1 MTEVSQS
8 IRLIARMAEV
18 MSRPADYWPR
28 EMTGLASLSPDVA
41 ADLYRGGRG
50 ALFQK
55 ALAMDLKLAD
65 IEIGDSFMV
74 ELRTVP
80 DVAQA
85 VRIACAP
92 IQEIMLALRHL
103 AASIYCKA
111 VNGAVRKS
119 DRDAMLDM
127 LGADGLLTAQRQ
139 AEVFW
144 PSLSGLATVKAG
156 LAAAPVEPSASDGPW
171 KRPATSPTIAGK
183 PPAIQ
188 HAYAILLAHV
198 SAVSAT
204 VGRILRARLGAVPG
218 DFGRQTLSPQQ
229 DREIRDL
236 LERKVPTWSTTIA

>member
-8 IRLIARMAEV
+8 IRLMARLAEV
-18 MSRPADYWPR
+18 MSRPADYWPQ
-28 EMTGLASLSPDVA
+28 EMTGLASLPPNA
-41 ADLYRGGRG
+41 LADLYRGNRG

-65 IEIGDSFMV
+65 IEIGDKFMV
-74 ELRTVP
+74 ELKTVS

-92 IQEIMLALRHL
+92 IPEIMVALRHL
-103 AASIYCKA
+103 AACIYCKA
-111 VNGAVRKS
+111 VKSAVRKS

-127 LGADGLLTAQRQ
+127 LGADGLLSAQRQ

-144 PSLSGLATVKAG
+144 PSLAG
-156 LAAAPVEPSASDGPW
+156 LAVVETGLAAIPAEPPPSDGPW
-171 KRPATSPTIAGK
+171 NRPATSTSIAGK
-183 PPAIQ
+183 PPALH
-188 HAYAILLAHV
+188 HAYSILLAHV
-198 SAVSAT
+198 TAVSAT

-218 DFGRQTLSPQQ
+218 QFGPQTLSPQQ

-236 LERKVPTWSTTIA
+236 LERKVPAWSTTIA